1 MGVPSIPQQVDDGNL
16 PDGYISNA
24 SSAGPGQSLDLLSE
38 WVWCIIAFLAAACV
52 GVQVDVVRSP
62 SRGAGW

>member
-24 SSAGPGQSLDLLSE
+24 KSAGPGQSFDLLPE
-38 WVWCIIAFLAAACV
+38 HVGCIIAFLAAACV
-52 GVQVDVVRSP
+52 GVQVDVVRFP
-62 SRGAGW
+62 SNGERW